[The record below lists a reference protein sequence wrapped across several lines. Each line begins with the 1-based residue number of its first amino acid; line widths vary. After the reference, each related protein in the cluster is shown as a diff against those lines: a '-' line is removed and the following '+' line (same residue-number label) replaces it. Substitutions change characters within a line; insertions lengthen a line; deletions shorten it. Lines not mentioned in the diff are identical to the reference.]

1 MITFDPKKTVFLIDG
16 SSFLYRAYY
25 GLRPLHGP
33 KGNQVQAVYGFV
45 RMIKKLIDMFSPEYM
60 ALVWDSPGKTTRH
73 EMFTEYKATR
83 QAPPSDLFEQ
93 KEEICRFADLI
104 NLTQVKK
111 SGIEADDLMYSVAQ
125 DLKKEGYDVVIIS
138 SDKDM
143 GQMLD
148 EHTFIYDAFK
158 DETHDTVTFAQKM
171 GFGVEKLPFY
181 FALLGDSSDNIPGVR
196 GIGKKGALDL
206 VQQYD
211 SLEQVYAHL
220 DQVMPNRARLALE
233 TYKDN
238 AFLSRDLFLL
248 QYHVCDLKVE
258 DVRFYPEK
266 WVGARPLFAELNFKS
281 LLADMGPAQAA
292 PVSQVAS
299 HNSSGQMSL
308 FVGTSDQSTPVEKA
322 SPEKQVLKYQFK
334 KVSTQADLQQLADAL
349 KSAKLFALDTET
361 TGIKPLIDPMVG
373 LSFATELGKAW
384 YVPFGHK
391 VDEVQLSKQEIVDVL
406 GPILKDPTY
415 KKIMHHASFDVAV
428 LRHAGMFVNGVV
440 FDTMV
445 AARLVNLPGQK
456 AGLKDLSEKYLGET
470 MLTYEQVVK
479 DNKYKNFSYVP
490 LDLATQYAAADAHQT
505 FCLYPL
511 LQARLASEGFVQLYE
526 QIEQPLLNILL
537 AMEQEGIGLDRD
549 QLAELG
555 KRVMSELIELED
567 TVIKSAGDKFAH
579 INLNSPKQVQELLF
593 DELKLPPQK
602 KSAKGAYSTDSEVL
616 QALAKLHPIP
626 GMIAKYR
633 ELAKLKNTYIDAL
646 PTYVDPATHRI
657 HTSFNQSSVATG
669 RLSSSDPNLQ
679 NIPADAHG
687 YGIEIRAAFK
697 PHEGHVFLSADY
709 SQIELRVMAHLS
721 QDTALKKA
729 FAQGLDIHAQTA
741 ARLFDVPTQEVTHAQ
756 RQIGKRINFSVLY
769 GMTPYGLSKDLGIP
783 FADAKRYIDT
793 YFEQYPG
800 VQVWMDQTVAQAK
813 ELGYV
818 STLWGHRRYVPGL
831 YEANQ
836 GLYQQAVREAVNT
849 VVQGTA
855 ADIMKIGMIK
865 LMELLTGQ
873 NIPAKLLLQIH
884 DELLL
889 SVPKGLEK
897 QVEDISRQA
906 LAGVVSWDVPLEVTT
921 RIGADWKEVTK

>member
-1 MITFDPKKTVFLIDG
+1 MKKFDPKKTVFLIDG

-33 KGNQVQAVYGFV
+33 SGNQVQAVYGFV

-73 EMFTEYKATR
+73 EVFPDYKATR
-83 QAPPSDLFEQ
+83 QAPPNDLFEQ
-93 KEEICRFADLI
+93 KEAICRFADLI
-104 NLTQVKK
+104 KLAQVKK
-111 SGIEADDLMYSVAQ
+111 SGIEADDLMYSVAH
-125 DLKKEGYDVVIIS
+125 DFKKEGYDIVIIS

-158 DETHDTVTFAQKM
+158 DETHDTASFAQKM
-171 GFGVEKLPFY
+171 GFAVEKLPFY

-220 DQVMPNRARLALE
+220 DQVTPNRMRTALQE
-233 TYKDN
+233 NKDN

-258 DVRFYPEK
+258 DVRFHPEQ
-266 WVGARPLFAELNFKS
+266 WSGARPLFVELNFKS
-281 LLADMGPAQAA
+281 LLADMGPAQPTVVA
-292 PVSQVAS
+292 AS
-299 HNSSGQMSL
+299 HNSNGQMSL
-308 FVGTSDQSTPVEKA
+308 FGGSNPVGNANSDSAGKKNLE
-322 SPEKQVLKYQFK
+322 YHFK
-334 KVSTQADLQQLADAL
+334 KVTTQAELHELADAL
-349 KSAKLFALDTET
+349 KEKKLFALDTET
-361 TGIKPLIDPMVG
+361 TGIKPLTDPMVG
-373 LSFATELGKAW
+373 LSFATEVGKAW
-384 YVPFGHK
+384 YVPFGHQ
-391 VDEVQLSKQEIVDVL
+391 VDEAQLSKQEIIDVL

-415 KKIMHHASFDVAV
+415 KKILHHASFDVAV
-428 LRHAGMFVNGVV
+428 LRHAGMFVKGIV

-490 LDLATQYAAADAHQT
+490 LDLATEYAAADAHQT
-505 FCLYPL
+505 LRLYPL
-511 LQARLASEGFVQLYE
+511 LQARLVNEGFAELYAT
-526 QIEQPLLNILL
+526 IEQPLLNILL
-537 AMEQEGIGLDRD
+537 EMEREGIGLDRD

-555 KRVMSELIELED
+555 KRVMAELIELED
-567 TVIKSAGDKFAH
+567 TVIKTAGDKFAD

-593 DELKLPPQK
+593 EELKLPPQK

-616 QALAKLHPIP
+616 EALAKLHPIP

-646 PTYVDPATHRI
+646 PTYINPATQRI

-709 SQIELRVMAHLS
+709 SQIELRVMAYLS
-721 QDTALKKA
+721 QDLALKRA

-741 ARLFDVPTQEVTHAQ
+741 ARLFDVQTQEVTHAQ

-783 FADAKRYIDT
+783 FADAKKYIDT

-836 GLYQQAVREAVNT
+836 ALYQQAVREAVNT
-849 VVQGTA
+849 VVLGTA

-865 LMELLTGQ
+865 LMDQLTAQ

-889 SVPKGLEK
+889 SVPRGLEK
-897 QVEDISRQA
+897 QVEEISRRA
-906 LAGVVSWDVPLEVTT
+906 LSGVVNWDVPLEVTT

>member
-1 MITFDPKKTVFLIDG
+1 MKKFDSKKTVFLIDG

-33 KGNQVQAVYGFV
+33 QGNQVQAVYGFV
-45 RMIKKLIDMFSPEYM
+45 RMIKKLIDTFSPEFM

-73 EMFTEYKATR
+73 EMFQEYKATR

-93 KEEICRFADLI
+93 KEIICRFADMIDLA
-104 NLTQVKK
+104 QVKK
-111 SGIEADDLMYSVAQ
+111 SGIEADDLMYSVAH

-158 DETHDTVTFAQKM
+158 DEVHDTATFAQKM
-171 GFGVEKLPFY
+171 GFAVQKLPFY

-206 VQQYD
+206 VLEYD
-211 SLEQVYAHL
+211 SLEQLYAHL
-220 DQVMPNRARLALE
+220 DQVKSNRARTALQE
-233 TYKDN
+233 NKDN

-248 QYHVCDLKVE
+248 QYHVCDLSIE
-258 DVRFYPEK
+258 HVRFHSER
-266 WVGARPLFAELNFKS
+266 WAGARPLFKELNFKS
-281 LLADMGPAQAA
+281 LLADIGPEKVVREA
-292 PVSQVAS
+292 SQS
-299 HNSSGQMSL
+299 QHTGGQMSL
-308 FVGTSDQSTPVEKA
+308 FGGAGNSANLASDVPAKKNIEYT
-322 SPEKQVLKYQFK
+322 FK
-334 KVSTQADLQQLADAL
+334 KVVTLADLHELADAL
-349 KSAKLFALDTET
+349 KEKKLFAMDTET
-361 TGIKPLIDPMVG
+361 TGIKPLTDPMVG
-373 LSFATELGKAW
+373 LSFSTEIGKAW
-384 YVPFGHK
+384 YVPFGHH
-391 VDEVQLSKQEIVDVL
+391 VEEAQLSKQEIVDVL
-406 GPILKDPTY
+406 GPILKDSTY
-415 KKIMHHASFDVAV
+415 KKVFHHASFDVAV
-428 LRHAGMFVNGVV
+428 LRHAGMPVNGIV

-445 AARLVNLPGQK
+445 AARLVNAPGQK
-456 AGLKDLSEKYLGET
+456 AGLKDLSEKYLGDT

-490 LDLATQYAAADAHQT
+490 LDLATHYAAADAHQT
-505 FCLYPL
+505 LRLYPL
-511 LQARLASEGFVQLYE
+511 LQQRLAKEGFADLYE
-526 QIEQPLLNILL
+526 KIEQPLLNILL
-537 AMEQEGIGLDRD
+537 AMEHEGIGLDRD

-567 TVIKSAGDKFAH
+567 AVIKMAGDKFAD

-593 DELKLPPQK
+593 EELKLPPQK
-602 KSAKGAYSTDSEVL
+602 KSAKGSYSTDSEVL
-616 QALAKLHPIP
+616 EALAKLHPIP

-646 PTYVDPATHRI
+646 PTYIDPSTQRI

-697 PHEGHVFLSADY
+697 PQEGHVFLSADY
-709 SQIELRVMAHLS
+709 SQIELRVMAYLS
-721 QDTALKKA
+721 QDVALKQA
-729 FAQGLDIHAQTA
+729 FAQGQDVHAQTA
-741 ARLFDVPTQEVTHAQ
+741 ARLFDTSVADVTHAQ

-769 GMTPYGLSKDLGIP
+769 GMTPYGLSKDLGIS
-783 FADAKRYIDT
+783 FADARRYIDT

-800 VQVWMDQTVAQAK
+800 VQVWMDQVVAQAK

-818 STLWGHRRYVPGL
+818 STLWGHRRYTPGL

-836 GLYQQAVREAVNT
+836 ALYQQAVREAVNT

-865 LMELLTGQ
+865 LSEALTAQ
-873 NIPAKLLLQIH
+873 KIPAKVLLQIH

-889 SVPKGLEK
+889 SVPKGLEAL
-897 QVEDISRQA
+897 VEEVARRA
-906 LAGVVSWDVPLEVTT
+906 LTDVVRWDVPLQVTT
-921 RIGADWKEVTK
+921 RVGADWKEVTK

>member
-1 MITFDPKKTVFLIDG
+1 MKKFDSKKTVFLIDG

-33 KGNQVQAVYGFV
+33 QGNQVQAVYGFV
-45 RMIKKLIDMFSPEYM
+45 RMIKKLMDMFAPSYM

-73 EMFTEYKATR
+73 ELFPDYKATR

-93 KEEICRFADLI
+93 KEIICSFADLI
-104 NLTQVKK
+104 GLAQIRKT
-111 SGIEADDLMYSVAQ
+111 GIEADDLMYSVAKDMHKQ
-125 DLKKEGYDVVIIS
+125 GYDTVIVT

-148 EHTFIYDAFK
+148 EQTYIYDAFK
-158 DETHDTVTFAQKM
+158 EVVLDVQAFNEKM
-171 GFGVEKLPFY
+171 GFEVKKLPFY

-206 VQQYD
+206 VQAYD
-211 SLEQVYAHL
+211 SLEQVYAHI
-220 DQVMPNRARLALE
+220 DQVTPNRLRVALE
-233 TYKDN
+233 ENRDN

-248 QYHVCDLKVE
+248 QYHICNVRPE
-258 DVRFYPEK
+258 DVVFHPER
-266 WVGARPLFAELNFKS
+266 WSGARPLFAQLNFKS
-281 LLADMGPAQAA
+281 LLADMGPAH
-292 PVSQVAS
+292 PVRESTG
-299 HNSSGQMSL
+299 GQMSL
-308 FVGTSDQSTPVEKA
+308 FGGSHEAPSVADEQSK
-322 SPEKQVLKYQFK
+322 KKLNHQFK
-334 KVSTQADLQQLADAL
+334 KVTTKADLDAL
-349 KSAKLFALDTET
+349 VDELKHAKIFAIDTET
-361 TGIKPLIDPMVG
+361 TGIKPLTDPIVG
-373 LSFATELGKAW
+373 ISFATAKGKAW
-384 YVPFGHK
+384 YVPFGHQ
-391 VDEVQLSKQEIVDVL
+391 VQDEQLSKQDVVDAL
-406 GPILKDPTY
+406 APLLSDAAY

-428 LRHAGMFVNGVV
+428 LRHAGMPVNGVL
-440 FDTMV
+440 FDTMI
-445 AARLVNLPGQK
+445 AARLINMPGQK
-456 AGLKDLSEKYLGET
+456 AGLKDLSEKYLGEQ
-470 MLTYEQVVK
+470 MLSYEQVVK
-479 DNKYKNFSYVP
+479 ENKYKNFSFVP
-490 LDLATQYAAADAHQT
+490 LDLATGYAAADAHQT
-505 FCLYPL
+505 LMLYPI
-511 LQARLASEGFVQLYE
+511 LQKKLEQEGFAQLYE

-537 AMEQEGIGLDRD
+537 AMEHEGIGLDRN

-555 KRVMSELIELED
+555 KRIMAELIELED
-567 TVIKSAGDKFAH
+567 AVIKSAGDTFAN

-616 QALAKLHPIP
+616 EVLAKMHPIP

-646 PTYVDPATHRI
+646 PTYVNPTTERI
-657 HTSFNQSSVATG
+657 HTTFNQSQVVTG

-697 PHEGHVFLSADY
+697 PREGQIFLSADY
-709 SQIELRVMAHLS
+709 SQIELRVMAFLS
-721 QDTALKKA
+721 QDTALKMA
-729 FAQGLDIHAQTA
+729 FAQGLDVHAQTA
-741 ARLFDVPTQEVTHAQ
+741 SRLFEVTVEQVTHAQ

-769 GMTPYGLSKDLGIP
+769 GMTPFGLSKDLGIP
-783 FADAKRYIDT
+783 FADAKRYIET
-793 YFEQYPG
+793 YFAQYPG
-800 VQVWMDQTVAQAK
+800 VQEWMDRVVAQAK

-836 GLYQQAVREAVNT
+836 ALYQQAVREAVNT

-865 LMELLTGQ
+865 LAHTLQEQ
-873 NIPAKLLLQIH
+873 NIPAKILLQIH

-889 SVPKGLEK
+889 GVVKGAEQ
-897 QVEDISRQA
+897 QVEDVARKTLTS
-906 LAGVVSWDVPLEVTT
+906 VVDWDVPLEVTT
-921 RIGADWKEVTK
+921 RIGANWKEVTK